1 MVQHEGGHRLHV
13 GRHGAVGNGQIVEAL
28 LHRQV
33 GGGVAQ
39 QAGHGLALEETVGE
53 LDRVAID
60 ADVGT
65 QLILL
70 ALLLLAQG
78 ELVPPHLVLIALVPV
93 DGQGGALHLFGAE
106 PHGVHARHVG
116 AHAGAHYD
124 VDRDALLFQHL
135 EDADV
140 GRPLGAAAA
149 EHQGNFGPLGLGR
162 CHQRQTGQQYQE
174 QGVPSSM
181 KDAHMIFH

>member
-1 MVQHEGGHRLHV
+1 M
-13 GRHGAVGNGQIVEAL
+13 
-28 LHRQV
+28 
-33 GGGVAQ
+33 AQ
-39 QAGHGLALEETVGE
+39 QAGHGLALEEAVGE

-78 ELVPPHLVLIALVPV
+78 ELVAPHLVLIALVPV

-116 AHAGAHYD
+116 THAGAHYD
-124 VDRDALLFQHL
+124 VDRDALLLQHL

-162 CHQRQTGQQYQE
+162 RHQRQTGQQYQE
-174 QGVPSSM
+174 QGVPSST

>member
-1 MVQHEGGHRLHV
+1 M
-13 GRHGAVGNGQIVEAL
+13 
-28 LHRQV
+28 
-33 GGGVAQ
+33 AQ
-39 QAGHGLALEETVGE
+39 QAGHGLALEEAVGE

-60 ADVGT
+60 ADVGA

-78 ELVPPHLVLIALVPV
+78 ELVTPHLVLIALVPV

-106 PHGVHARHVG
+106 SHGVHARHVG

-140 GRPLGAAAA
+140 GRPW
-149 EHQGNFGPLGLGR
+149 HHR
-162 CHQRQTGQQYQE
+162 R
-174 QGVPSSM
+174 
-181 KDAHMIFH
+181 